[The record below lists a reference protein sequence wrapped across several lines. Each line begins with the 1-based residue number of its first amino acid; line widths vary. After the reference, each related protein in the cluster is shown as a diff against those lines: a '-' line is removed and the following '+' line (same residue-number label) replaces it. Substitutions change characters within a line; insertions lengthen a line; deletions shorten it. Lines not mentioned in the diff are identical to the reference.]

1 MRLIICAFLVAL
13 IGTASSAA
21 ADNTLW
27 DWVWIVPS
35 PDPLQG
41 WDTFTG
47 QSNVN
52 FDGQSLNAT
61 LKVDGNGVS
70 GDVNLIGRITGRN
83 ATVTVIEIGTDAK
96 PETYT
101 GDYIFV
107 RSKPTDPSNGWGSD
121 RVSVRSGS
129 SYLALY
135 RRVHSSN

>member
-1 MRLIICAFLVAL
+1 MRLIICVFLVAL
-13 IGTASSAA
+13 IGTASPAA

-27 DWVWIVPS
+27 DWLWIVPS
-35 PDPLQG
+35 PDPLKG

-61 LKVDGNGVS
+61 LEGHGNWELHV
-70 GDVNLIGRITGRN
+70 VGRIAGRS
-83 ATVTVIEIGTDAK
+83 ATVTITQGGTDAN
-96 PETYT
+96 PETYA
-101 GDYIFV
+101 GDYVFV
-107 RSKPTDPSNGWGSD
+107 RARPTDPSNGWGWD
-121 RVSVRSGS
+121 RISVRNGP